1 MRLDEAMSAL
11 EAAGSEKTRQ
21 TYARHGVGPN
31 QFGVSFAVL
40 KELTKK
46 IKVDSELAGAL
57 WETGNHDARVL
68 ATMIADPK
76 TETEER
82 LDRWAADLD
91 NQTIADALARY
102 GARTPLARSKADAWR
117 DHENEWIGE
126 TGWFLV
132 THLAG
137 QDKALPDQYFLDRL
151 RTIEADIHSRKNRVR
166 HAMNQA
172 VISIGLRNPAL
183 EAAALAVAAKI
194 GRVEVDHGDTA
205 CETPDVAAYIAKT
218 KAYREKQA
226 AKKKSA

>member
-11 EAAGSEKTRQ
+11 EAAGSEQTRK

-40 KELTKK
+40 KDLAKK
-46 IKVDSELAGAL
+46 IKVDSTLAGEL

-76 TETEER
+76 QESEER

-91 NQTIADALARY
+91 NKTIADTFTRFVAKTSLAR
-102 GARTPLARSKADAWR
+102 AKADAWR

-126 TGWFLV
+126 AGWFLV

-137 QDKALPDQYFLDRL
+137 QDEALPDQYFLDRL
-151 RTIEADIHSRKNRVR
+151 RTIESDIHNRKNRVR

-172 VISIGLRNPAL
+172 VISIGLRNEAL
-183 EAAALAVAAKI
+183 EAEALAAAANI

-226 AKKKSA
+226 AKKKKA

>member
-11 EAAGSEKTRQ
+11 EAAGSEQTRK

-40 KELTKK
+40 KDLTKK
-46 IKVDSELAGAL
+46 IKVDSALAGEL
-57 WETGNHDARVL
+57 WGTGNHDARVL

-76 TETEER
+76 QETGER

-91 NQTIADALARY
+91 NKAIADALARHV
-102 GARTPLARSKADAWR
+102 ARTPLARAKADAWS

-137 QDKALPDQYFLDRL
+137 QDKTLPDQYFLDHL
-151 RTIEADIHSRKNRVR
+151 RTIERDIHNRKNRVR
-166 HAMNQA
+166 HAMNQTL
-172 VISIGLRNPAL
+172 ISIGLRNPAL
-183 EAAALAVAAKI
+183 EAEALAVAARI
-194 GRVEVDHGDTA
+194 GKVEVDHGETA
-205 CETPDVAAYIAKT
+205 CETPDVAEYIAKT

>member
-40 KELTKK
+40 KNLTKK
-46 IKVDSELAGAL
+46 IKVDSALAGEL

-76 TETEER
+76 KESEER
-82 LDRWAADLD
+82 LDRWAAGLD
-91 NQTIADALARY
+91 NKTIADALAKHV
-102 GARTPLARSKADAWR
+102 ARTPLARAKADAWS
-117 DHENEWIGE
+117 DHDNEWIGE
-126 TGWFLV
+126 TGWSLIA
-132 THLAG
+132 HLAG
-137 QDKALPDQYFLDRL
+137 QDKTLPDQYFLDHL
-151 RTIEADIHSRKNRVR
+151 RTIGRDIHKRENRVR
-166 HAMNQA
+166 YAMNQA
-172 VISIGLRNPAL
+172 LISIGLRNPAL
-183 EAAALAVAAKI
+183 EAEALAVAAKI
-194 GRVEVDHGDTA
+194 GKVEVDHGDTA
-205 CETPDVAAYIAKT
+205 CDTPDAAEYIAKT

>member
-40 KELTKK
+40 KDLTKK
-46 IKVDSELAGAL
+46 IKVDSALAGEL

-68 ATMIADPK
+68 ATMIADPRQ
-76 TETEER
+76 ESEER

-91 NQTIADALARY
+91 NKTIADTFARHV
-102 GARTPLARSKADAWR
+102 ARTPLARAKADAWSA
-117 DHENEWIGE
+117 HENEWIGE
-126 TGWFLV
+126 AGWILV
-132 THLAG
+132 ALLAG
-137 QDKALPDQYFLDRL
+137 EDRTLPDQYFLDHM
-151 RTIEADIHSRKNRVR
+151 RTIERDIHSRQNRVR

-172 VISIGLRNPAL
+172 LIAIGLRNSTL
-183 EAAALAVAAKI
+183 EAEALALAARVGKVA
-194 GRVEVDHGDTA
+194 VDHGDTA
-205 CETPDVAAYIAKT
+205 CETPEVAGYIAKA
-218 KAYREKQA
+218 KAQREKQA